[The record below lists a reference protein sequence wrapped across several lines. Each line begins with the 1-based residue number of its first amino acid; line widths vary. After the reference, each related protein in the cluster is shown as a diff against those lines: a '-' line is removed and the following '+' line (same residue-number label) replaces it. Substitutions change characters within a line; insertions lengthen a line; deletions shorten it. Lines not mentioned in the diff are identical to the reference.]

1 CLSKRNAAEA
11 GFLIALCRHI
21 ILQGYDPKQITI
33 LTFYLG
39 QMFTLI
45 EEREKH
51 SIMTGVKIASV
62 DSYQGEEND
71 IILLS
76 LVRSNEEGKIGF
88 LISENRICVA
98 LSRAKKALYVI
109 GNMDLVAS
117 KSVLWKRVLEVL
129 KEKGAI
135 GSKLKLKC
143 VKHPQ
148 QLTEVSKVRDFVPI
162 TEGGCTLMCNT
173 ELSCGHICKRKC
185 HLNSHDTYKCK
196 EICGKEMC
204 IYRHKCKKLCFQDC
218 GECMIPLF
226 GELPC
231 GHWANVPCYV
241 DPVEYKC
248 NVIVKVILQSCGH
261 EIKKKCFEDVK
272 IIKCTWGC
280 ESRLPCGHACRLKC
294 HVGDD
299 PDHNKYKC
307 LRPCGR
313 KKLNCN
319 QEHLCE
325 KKCFEE
331 CSQCTSKLKRKLP
344 NCDHFH
350 TMECFTD
357 ASSIVCQKKCN
368 RMLECGHL
376 CPLRCFEECGGCKV
390 MVVKKIEECNH
401 EVNIE
406 CSMAPERKLCN
417 DKCESFLPCGH
428 KCEMLCGEPCQPNS
442 CKVLVEETVESPCGH
457 QVRLYCHERS
467 FGVETSNLPRRC
479 SEPCTKTLQ
488 CEHNCKGTCG
498 SCLQGRIHVLCQE
511 ECGRVLVCGHE
522 CKALSCETCPPC
534 KEECFIQ
541 CEHSKCGKKCGNHCA
556 PCTEPCTWTCKHY
569 QCSKLCGQM
578 CNRPCCDEPCEKKL
592 CCGHPCI
599 GLCGEKCPPL
609 CSICDALE
617 LEELSM
623 IVPSEDENPR
633 FLLLPDCNH
642 VFDVK
647 GLDTWLLTDTGSI
660 KMILC
665 PHCNAPIQ
673 NAKRYGNIV
682 KQHVR
687 EVSKVKTK
695 LFGDA
700 KISRQNV
707 LTDFQKLMKATR
719 TMEVYYSTTQVFKQ
733 LEILLRNVEEKVNQR
748 MPLNALEAN
757 AIQARVQFTTLI
769 VECFENLS
777 SASHQPS
784 DSNKVTL
791 FTYATKLI
799 KTILGNLESISHQQR
814 SDFFNECQRFQLRM
828 QLCLIE
834 SMPQFNFRRDAAIL
848 KTYKECKSLIT
859 SLKPFQSDLYDETY
873 IKLEQLQK
881 TLGRPIG
888 IPKLEMQSIVKAINL
903 HQGHW
908 YTCPN
913 GHVYAIGNCGQAVQ
927 ESRCNECGER
937 IGGGGQRHLP
947 TNSRLNSLPEGL

>member
-1 CLSKRNAAEA
+1 MTNRINLKIMKEADFVGITTTGAARQQALLQELGAKIVIVEEAAEVMESHVIVSLSNKCEHLILIGNLEFYGKVEFCLSKRNAAEA

-21 ILQGYDPKQITI
+21 ILQGYHPKQITI

-51 SIMTGVKIASV
+51 SKMTDVKIACV
-62 DSYQGEEND
+62 DNYQGEEND

-129 KEKGAI
+129 KKKGAI

-173 ELSCGHICKRKC
+173 DLSCGHICKRKC

-218 GECMIPLF
+218 GECMVPLY

-231 GHWANVPCYV
+231 GHWVNVPCCV

-248 NVIVKVILQSCGH
+248 NVVVTVILQPCGH

-331 CSQCTSKLKRKLP
+331 CSHCTSKLKRKLP

-350 TMECFTD
+350 TMECSTD
-357 ASSIVCQKKCN
+357 ASSIVCQKKCY

-390 MVVKKIEECNH
+390 VVVKKIEECNH

-428 KCEMLCGEPCQPNS
+428 KCEMLCREPCQPNS

-457 QVRLYCHERS
+457 QVWKSQPCPEDALNHVPKLFYVNTIAKEHVVPVSREEFIFSAKKNVEGLLYADM
-467 FGVETSNLPRRC
+467 NM
-479 SEPCTKTLQ
+479 K
-488 CEHNCKGTCG
+488 
-498 SCLQGRIHVLCQE
+498 
-511 ECGRVLVCGHE
+511 
-522 CKALSCETCPPC
+522 
-534 KEECFIQ
+534 
-541 CEHSKCGKKCGNHCA
+541 
-556 PCTEPCTWTCKHY
+556 
-569 QCSKLCGQM
+569 
-578 CNRPCCDEPCEKKL
+578 NRP
-592 CCGHPCI
+592 
-599 GLCGEKCPPL
+599 
-609 CSICDALE
+609 S
-617 LEELSM
+617 
-623 IVPSEDENPR
+623 
-633 FLLLPDCNH
+633 
-642 VFDVK
+642 
-647 GLDTWLLTDTGSI
+647 
-660 KMILC
+660 
-665 PHCNAPIQ
+665 
-673 NAKRYGNIV
+673 
-682 KQHVR
+682 
-687 EVSKVKTK
+687 
-695 LFGDA
+695 
-700 KISRQNV
+700 
-707 LTDFQKLMKATR
+707 
-719 TMEVYYSTTQVFKQ
+719 
-733 LEILLRNVEEKVNQR
+733 
-748 MPLNALEAN
+748 
-757 AIQARVQFTTLI
+757 
-769 VECFENLS
+769 
-777 SASHQPS
+777 
-784 DSNKVTL
+784 
-791 FTYATKLI
+791 
-799 KTILGNLESISHQQR
+799 
-814 SDFFNECQRFQLRM
+814 
-828 QLCLIE
+828 
-834 SMPQFNFRRDAAIL
+834 
-848 KTYKECKSLIT
+848 
-859 SLKPFQSDLYDETY
+859 
-873 IKLEQLQK
+873 
-881 TLGRPIG
+881 
-888 IPKLEMQSIVKAINL
+888 
-903 HQGHW
+903 
-908 YTCPN
+908 
-913 GHVYAIGNCGQAVQ
+913 
-927 ESRCNECGER
+927 
-937 IGGGGQRHLP
+937 
-947 TNSRLNSLPEGL
+947 